1 MIRSF
6 LPLAALVLAAATP
19 ALAADFTV
27 TSPDFADGGRLAE
40 AQVFD
45 GFGCTGGN
53 LAPALAWTGAPEGT
67 ESFAVTAYD
76 PDAPTGSGFWHW
88 VMFDIPADTA
98 ALPAGSTGAARPAG
112 AVEVR
117 NDYGAPGFGGACP
130 PPGPAHRYVFTVF
143 ALKVATL
150 GLGADATPA
159 IAGFMLN
166 ANALATTRVT
176 ALYGR

>member
-1 MIRSF
+1 MRPLLS
-6 LPLAALVLAAATP
+6 LAALVVGAATSVH
-19 ALAADFTV
+19 AADFTV
-27 TSPDFADGGRLAE
+27 TSPDFTDGGRLGE

-53 LAPALAWTGAPEGT
+53 VAPALAWTGAPAGT
-67 ESFAVTAYD
+67 KSFAVTVYD

-88 VMFDIPADTA
+88 SMFDIPAATTSLA
-98 ALPAGSTGAARPAG
+98 TGSTGAGRPAG

-117 NDYGAPGFGGACP
+117 NDYGGTGFGGACP
-130 PPGPAHRYVFTVF
+130 PPGPAHRYVVTVF
-143 ALKVATL
+143 ALKVDKL

-159 IAGFMLN
+159 VTGFMLN
-166 ANALATTRVT
+166 ANVLATARIT